1 MCEGHLIIENLHKP
15 HRSKCASDVSEPPES
30 PSAVSSTLSAARRG
44 WAEADTGA
52 IMPEGNQSY
61 YFDKQF
67 LRIVLNLGHRQISR
81 KNGQKQKTAVVAG
94 AQRRRW

>member
-52 IMPEGNQSY
+52 IMSEGNQSY

-67 LRIVLNLGHRQISR
+67 PRIVLNLGHRQISR

>member
-1 MCEGHLIIENLHKP
+1 M
-15 HRSKCASDVSEPPES
+15 SEPPKS
-30 PSAVSSTLSAARRG
+30 PSAVSSTLSEARRC

-52 IMPEGNQSY
+52 IMSEGNQSY

-67 LRIVLNLGHRQISR
+67 PRIVLNLGFTQNSR
-81 KNGQKQKTAVVAG
+81 KNGQNQKTAVVAG